1 MIELVHK
8 KRKEDNRWNINL
20 LSKEENISLTKK
32 TWITLNDEEN
42 PIKNINLDKVLE
54 IMANSDEVDF
64 AKEYFDMPCG
74 ECKEGVSEKKKFFAF
89 LGYNFYIYT
98 KNGEFVISSIDKE
111 YEGLSFRG
119 YKKQE
124 KQIIAIQYQLM
135 YVSTVEKGFDT

>member
-1 MIELVHK
+1 MEYKFTFEGREYKL
-8 KRKEDNRWNINL
+8 N
-20 LSKEENISLTKK
+20 EENLDYFV
-32 TWITLNDEEN
+32 NDEEN

-111 YEGLSFRG
+111 YEGLSFNRLQKAG
-119 YKKQE
+119 KVDNSY
-124 KQIIAIQYQLM
+124 IVL
-135 YVSTVEKGFDT
+135 VNV